1 MILTDKQENVLSVI
15 VKGNENGSFC
25 DLDEVIQ
32 RVFYATNKQ
41 SIQFIIRNLV
51 GKRMIVKKETEK
63 RRSRRRVVLCPTKS
77 GYEFISRKRTS
88 TPEALATV
96 LSRELSE
103 SK

>member
-51 GKRMIVKKETEK
+51 GKKMIVKKKTEK